1 MHNKNERYKP
11 KDRKV
16 DLGNMVYGKVP
27 PQAKEMEQAILG
39 AIMVQRDAFDS
50 VATTLKPDCFYVDA
64 HQKVYQAMQRLSAKS
79 QPIDILTVE
88 EELRASGEL
97 DQVGGKYYITSLTN
111 SVVSAANIETH
122 SRIVIQ
128 KYIQREIIRISG
140 ELIADAYEDGAD
152 ALEMLD
158 RAESELASVTQTLSF
173 SDMVSV
179 EKVLVDTIRH
189 IEQNRATYEQN
200 GGIGIT
206 GVPSGFKEL
215 DGATRG
221 WQPGDL
227 IIIAARPSVGK
238 TAFTLNLTLNA
249 AKYLADNGGG
259 SVAFWSLEMK
269 NSRLMMRMLA
279 AESETWLTK
288 MQTGKMT
295 KEDMANLYKN
305 GVQKIARLGIFFDE
319 QPGLTMQKLKA
330 KARKLKRKNKLKIIF
345 IDYLQLMTPEGRTG
359 NREQEISSI
368 SRGLKLLA
376 QELEVPIVALS
387 QLSREIEKRT
397 NNKPQLS
404 DLRES
409 GAIEQDA
416 DLVMF
421 LYGANEAQIE
431 QAKTDGNVLEIMN
444 RKYATIAKQRDGML
458 VTVELNFK
466 GDFQK
471 FEEASAVA
479 AAPYGSSWRPV
490 TKEETGEE
498 PF

>member
-1 MHNKNERYKP
+1 MNRNEKYKQR
-11 KDRKV
+11 DRKV
-16 DLGNMVYGKVP
+16 DLGTMVYGKVP
-27 PQAKEMEQAILG
+27 PQAKEIEQAILG
-39 AIMVQRDAFDS
+39 AIMVQRDAYDT
-50 VATTLKPDCFYVDA
+50 VAANLKPECFYVDA
-64 HQKVYQAMQRLSAKS
+64 HQKVYQAIQRLSGKS
-79 QPIDILTVE
+79 QPIDVLTVE
-88 EELRASGEL
+88 EELRAAGEL
-97 DQVGGKYYITSLTN
+97 DNVGGSYYITQLTN
-111 SVVSAANIETH
+111 SVVSAAHIESH

-173 SDMVSV
+173 SDMVAV

-189 IEQNRATYEQN
+189 IEQNRALYEQN

-227 IIIAARPSVGK
+227 IILAARPSVGK
-238 TAFTLNLTLNA
+238 TAFALSLARNA

-279 AESETWLTK
+279 AEAEIWLTK
-288 MQTGKMT
+288 MQTGKMS
-295 KEDMANLYKN
+295 KADMEQLYKN
-305 GVQKIARLGIFFDE
+305 GIKTIARLGIFFDE

-421 LYGANEAQIE
+421 LYGASEAQKE
-431 QAKTDGNVLEIMN
+431 QAKTDGNILEVMN

-471 FEEASAVA
+471 FEEAANLA
-479 AAPYGSSWRPV
+479 PEPYGSSWRPV
-490 TKEETGEE
+490 TKEEKEGD

>member
-1 MHNKNERYKP
+1 MHNKNERYKQ
-11 KDRKV
+11 KDRKI
-16 DLGNMVYGKVP
+16 DLGTVVYGKVP
-27 PQAKEMEQAILG
+27 PQAREIEQAILG
-39 AIMVQRDAFDS
+39 AIMVQRDAFDT
-50 VATTLKPDCFYVDA
+50 VAGTLKPECFYVEA
-64 HQKVYQAMQRLSAKS
+64 HQKVYQAMQRLAGKS

-88 EELRASGEL
+88 QELQAAGEL
-97 DQVGGKYYITSLTN
+97 DAVGGKFYITSLTN

-122 SRIVIQ
+122 TRIVIQ
-128 KYIQREIIRISG
+128 KFIQREIIRISG
-140 ELIADAYEDGAD
+140 ELITEAYDDSAD

-158 RAESELASVTQTLSF
+158 RAEAELASVTQTLSF

-179 EKVLVDTIRH
+179 EKVLVDTIRL
-189 IEQNRATYEQN
+189 IEQNRTTYEQN

-238 TAFTLNLTLNA
+238 TAFTLNLARNA
-249 AKYLADNGGG
+249 AKYLSENGGG

-345 IDYLQLMTPEGRTG
+345 IDYLQLMTPDARAG

-376 QELEVPIVALS
+376 QELEVPIIALS
-387 QLSREIEKRT
+387 QLSREIEKRA

-421 LYGANEAQIE
+421 LYGSNEAQIE
-431 QAKTDGNVLEIMN
+431 EARTIGNMSEVMN

-471 FEEASAVA
+471 FEEASSV
-479 AAPYGSSWRPV
+479 PSSPFGSWRPV
-490 TKEETGEE
+490 TSQEKEED
-498 PF
+498 FF